1 MENTFFLVKKIQNIN
16 KIKLVTDPVMNIVGF
31 TSENGDKINDIEEK
45 LRKLN
50 WMVGKFELFN
60 IIRIVV
66 MPHVQKNH
74 LVNFCNDLE
83 KILEKL

>member
-1 MENTFFLVKKIQNIN
+1 
-16 KIKLVTDPVMNIVGF
+16 MNIVGF
-31 TSENGDKINDIEEK
+31 TCDKGEKIYKIEDR